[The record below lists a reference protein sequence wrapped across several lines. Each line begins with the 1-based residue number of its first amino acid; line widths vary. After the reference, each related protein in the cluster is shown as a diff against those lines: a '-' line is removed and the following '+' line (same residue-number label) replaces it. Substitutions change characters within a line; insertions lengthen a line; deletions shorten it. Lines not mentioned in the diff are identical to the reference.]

1 MLVGV
6 RESGLVGRKPDSEV
20 NQLTRATGEPVA
32 DIAQRIRVREL
43 TKQHGDPWARQLN
56 PFRRPCSVVLFHQS
70 RELKNRKVLQQLIE
84 QAHCLYHRFAFLLGF
99 GCRNSSAK
107 RWFGP
112 EQL

>member
-43 TKQHGDPWARQLN
+43 TKQHGDPWAGN
-56 PFRRPCSVVLFHQS
+56 
-70 RELKNRKVLQQLIE
+70 
-84 QAHCLYHRFAFLLGF
+84 
-99 GCRNSSAK
+99 
-107 RWFGP
+107 
-112 EQL
+112 